1 MDLTDRIKGCIVG
14 GAIGDAFGSRYEGQQ
29 NPSIDLC
36 ADSLEISDDTQLTL
50 ATCEAI
56 IESRGQ
62 IDPPAIASAF
72 VRWFSESRIT
82 GIGASTYKALTE
94 LAVGGHWAL
103 VGNKGERAAGNGA
116 AMRIAPLAFCSDA
129 ANPEDRRSIRD
140 VSRITHHNEEAYVG
154 ALAVVIAVR
163 AAFDGIWNGEEH
175 LLQLVIDSLPDSR
188 VKDRLIEIESV
199 EAGMSVSEI
208 GCRFGNSGYVVDSV
222 PLALLGA
229 QRVPIL
235 GFQRMILEL
244 IAGGGDT
251 DTIASIA
258 GQIAGTLM
266 GRSALPDEM
275 LAHIAELEFIEQT
288 SNNFADCVTIGLV
301 KLISRS

>member
-56 IESRGQ
+56 IESRFQ
-62 IDPPAIASAF
+62 IDPSAIASAF

-116 AMRIAPLAFCSDA
+116 AMRIAPLAFCLDP
-129 ANPEDRRSIRD
+129 ANAEDRRTIRD
-140 VSRITHHNEEAYVG
+140 VSRITHNEEAYVG
-154 ALAVVIAVR
+154 ALAIAISIR
-163 AAFDGIWNGEEH
+163 AAFDGRWNGEPT
-175 LLQLVIDSLPDSR
+175 LLRLVIDCLPDSR
-188 VKDRLIEIESV
+188 VRDRIIE
-199 EAGMSVSEI
+199 
-208 GCRFGNSGYVVDSV
+208 
-222 PLALLGA
+222 L
-229 QRVPIL
+229 
-235 GFQRMILEL
+235 
-244 IAGGGDT
+244 
-251 DTIASIA
+251 
-258 GQIAGTLM
+258 
-266 GRSALPDEM
+266 
-275 LAHIAELEFIEQT
+275 
-288 SNNFADCVTIGLV
+288 
-301 KLISRS
+301 